1 MGRTIAHDPPLAR
14 LHPRAALRWHQLA
27 PDLLKEGGKRIPHL
41 MMGDVMIQDNNHA
54 SNDVNRKETRGARGT
69 NGRFRV
75 LVAEDDDEMRKFL
88 TRVLRADGYVP
99 VECRDGI
106 DLFGHLE
113 AFVGRETVL
122 DVDVIISDILMP
134 GPTGLEILEALH
146 DRAGFPPVI
155 LITAFGDAGIHA
167 RARKAGAAAV
177 LDKPFN
183 TSDLLARLHEIV
195 PPEHPRDKG
204 V

>member
-1 MGRTIAHDPPLAR
+1 
-14 LHPRAALRWHQLA
+14 
-27 PDLLKEGGKRIPHL
+27 
-41 MMGDVMIQDNNHA
+41 MIQDNDHS
-54 SNDVNRKETRGARGT
+54 SNNVNPKEVSRTPETGNRA
-69 NGRFRV
+69 RV

-99 VECRDGI
+99 VECRDGM

-113 AFVGRETVL
+113 AFVGRETIL

-155 LITAFGDAGIHA
+155 LITAFGDAGVHA
-167 RARKAGAAAV
+167 RAQKAGAAAV

-183 TSDLLARLHEIV
+183 ITDLLARLHEIV
-195 PPEHPRDKG
+195 PPEHAPDAG
-204 V
+204 S